1 MQWIDKTLGTDIHL
15 SVASD
20 RFIYRGI
27 RNWLFDF
34 LWAYSLMSAVILL
47 CGADYGNR
55 RLIIGAVATFEILM
69 ELSQLL
75 PGVRG
80 TYDIFDLI
88 VEMVANV
95 LAIKKFSGGDR
106 NEKE

>member
-1 MQWIDKTLGTDIHL
+1 MHL
-15 SVASD
+15 SVTSD
-20 RFIYRGI
+20 HFIYRGV

-34 LWAYSLMSAVILL
+34 LWAYSLMSAAILL

-55 RLIIGAVATFEILM
+55 RLIIGVVAAFEILM

-75 PGVRG
+75 PDVRG

-88 VEMVANV
+88 VEAVANV
-95 LAIKKFSGGDR
+95 LAIKIFSGGDR